1 MVSNGIVNVKTKFEE
16 IYLELKDQILN
27 DSAFDYTKDA
37 RQ

>member
-1 MVSNGIVNVKTKFEE
+1 MVSNDIVNVKTKFEE
-16 IYLELKDQILN
+16 IYLELKAQILN